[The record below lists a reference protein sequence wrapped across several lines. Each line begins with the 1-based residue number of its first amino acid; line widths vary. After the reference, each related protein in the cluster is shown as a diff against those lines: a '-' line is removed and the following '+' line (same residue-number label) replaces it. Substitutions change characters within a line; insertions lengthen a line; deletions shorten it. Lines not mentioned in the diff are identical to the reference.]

1 MTPHQR
7 IRHWRKYAQRQTAIE
22 EMFMPRFER
31 AINKQF
37 DTFVSVVKS
46 DGIENAK
53 NHINRIVTP
62 QSLQEATKRLY
73 TFSGLSEASYTY
85 SLLKERHLKLR
96 GFGFNQQWTSIIQQ
110 YLGNVELLNTV
121 QGITDTTKERILK
134 VIADGIEAGESVDQI
149 VSKLQSDEY
158 TTARARRIVRTESVA
173 ATSLG
178 SMVGAMSTG
187 IMYQKEWISGLD
199 HRTRRRPRDQF
210 DHLVLNGTVV
220 DMEQSYNNGES
231 IRYPGDKKA
240 SAGNIVNCRCTQGFI
255 PKRDSNGRIMRY
267 DSTPLRPGERPIQP
281 GNEMSTV
288 LLQTIVATILGNAVQ
303 SFIPELIGN

>member
-1 MTPHQR
+1 
-7 IRHWRKYAQRQTAIE
+7 
-22 EMFMPRFER
+22 MFMARFER

-37 DTFVSVVKS
+37 DTFVSVIKS
-46 DGIENAK
+46 DGLENAR
-53 NHINRIVTP
+53 NNVSRIVTP
-62 QSLQEATKRLY
+62 QSLQEATKKLY
-73 TFSGLSEASYTY
+73 TFSGLSEASFTY
-85 SLLKERHLKLR
+85 SLLKEKHLKLR

-110 YLGNVELLNTV
+110 YLDNIELLNTV

-134 VIADGIEAGESVDQI
+134 VIADGVEAGDSVDDI
-149 VSKLQSDEY
+149 VRKLQSDEY

-173 ATSLG
+173 ATNLG

-187 IMYQKEWISGLD
+187 IMYQKEWISGMD
-199 HRTRRRPRDQF
+199 HRVRHRPRDQF

-220 DMEQSYNNGES
+220 DMEVAYNNGEN

-240 SAGNIVNCRCTQGFI
+240 SAGNFCNCRCTQGFI

-267 DSTPLRPGERPIQP
+267 DKQPLQAGERPIQA
-281 GNEMSTV
+281 GNEMSSV

-303 SFIPELIGN
+303 SFMPELIGN